1 MRPTDVRCGW
11 SMRWLHMLGLL
22 SLCVHVAT
30 ASSPMAT
37 TIEYSFDKARAGGV
51 LGSIHVVYPTPSST
65 LVTILADIDMR
76 ALNMTQVHA
85 LHPSCGHHI
94 KEYKWYLVVNEMGM
108 VPIVGFLDKCDH
120 LDFTRVVA
128 PPTIAKLSALFV
140 DDTTCTRPT
149 SVAKDRLI
157 AAHESRHNVNLSH
170 QLGRLVVEDGRI
182 SQAWHNVS
190 FPAYGHVTPRWS
202 IVLHAVCGDSSP
214 PVVCA
219 QVDFELKVTNR
230 VQEAHA
236 LLGIASFVV
245 ASSLLLF
252 LT

>member
-1 MRPTDVRCGW
+1 MPLLLLAL
-11 SMRWLHMLGLL
+11 WLIH
-22 SLCVHVAT
+22 VHG
-30 ASSPMAT
+30 ASQ
-37 TIEYSFDKARAGGV
+37 TIEYSFDKIRAGGV
-51 LGSIHVVYPTPSST
+51 LGSINVVYPTPSST
-65 LVTILADIDMR
+65 FVTIHADIDMR

-85 LHPSCGHHI
+85 LHPSCEDHI
-94 KEYKWYLVVNEMGM
+94 KEYKWYLVVNDMGM
-108 VPIVGFLDKCDH
+108 VPIVGFLEKCDH
-120 LDFTRVVA
+120 LDVMTRNKIIQRRSSIVLEKEEICTNELQHD
-128 PPTIAKLSALFV
+128 PLFEE
-140 DDTTCTRPT
+140 T
-149 SVAKDRLI
+149 SP
-157 AAHESRHNVNLSH
+157 NVNLSN
-170 QLGRLVVEDGRI
+170 QLGRLVVENGRI

-190 FPAYGHVTPRWS
+190 FPAFGQVTPRWS

-236 LLGIASFVV
+236 LLGVASFVV

>member
-1 MRPTDVRCGW
+1 MCVSPVV
-11 SMRWLHMLGLL
+11 GL
-22 SLCVHVAT
+22 
-30 ASSPMAT
+30 T
-37 TIEYSFDKARAGGV
+37 TIEYSFDKVRAGGV

-65 LVTILADIDMR
+65 RVTIEADIDMR

-120 LDFTRVVA
+120 LDLDRA
-128 PPTIAKLSALFV
+128 PIIPSTLALLAES
-140 DDTTCTRPT
+140 DEPATCA
-149 SVAKDRLI
+149 SKKDRLW
-157 AAHESRHNVNLSH
+157 ATDDGRHNVNLSH

-182 SQAWHNVS
+182 AQAWQNVS

-202 IVLHAVCGDSSP
+202 IVLHAVCGDTSP

-230 VQEAHA
+230 VQEAHS
-236 LLGIASFVV
+236 LLGVAAFVV